1 MPESLYLF
9 FTKLQKYTD
18 VIIIVLILAILGAMV
33 LPVPPIILDILLTA
47 SITFSLTILMA
58 TIYINNP
65 LQLTTFPSLLL
76 LATLFRLSLNVATTR
91 RILLHGHEGIDAA
104 GQVIKAFGEFVVGGN
119 YIVGIIV
126 FIILVTINFLV
137 ITKGTERISEVA
149 ARFTLDAMPGKQMAI
164 DADLN
169 AGLIDEEEAKRR
181 REQIQKE
188 ADFYGAMDGAAKF
201 IRGDAIAGIIITL
214 INIIGGIAIGIFQHN
229 MDFQTALKTFTILTV
244 GDGLVSQIPSLIT
257 STAAG
262 LMVTRAVAKENL
274 GSEILRELISFPR
287 ALFMASVALFI
298 MGIVPGMPTVP
309 FFLLGAI
316 LAIAG
321 YMVQSSMKKKQIQ
334 EEEEKARELIKE
346 SQTEE
351 KEEQPE
357 ELITQPETITFEIG
371 YGLIPYVDESQDG
384 EVVKRIR
391 ALRKQLTRDLG
402 LIIPL
407 IHIKDNLELGQ
418 GEYRILIRGI
428 EVAKGEVM
436 PGYFLA
442 IDTGNTKGVI
452 EGIKTKDPAFELDA
466 YWVKQED
473 KDKAKMLGYTVV
485 DVPTVIITHLSET
498 LKRHAY
504 EILGRSET
512 KELVDAVAR
521 KYPIVK
527 EIVPEQVPLN
537 ILHRVL
543 QNLLKENIPI
553 KDLLTIIET
562 LSDNIIKTNDPD
574 VLTEFVRQSLN
585 RLITSLYAKNKTLFV
600 ITLSPQTEN
609 KILEKVKQI
618 EGGLPPIEPTFVQSL
633 ISQLTQFAEKFIMN
647 QTSPILLTS
656 PAIRRYVKQ
665 MIESY
670 LPNYIVL
677 SYSEIDPKVKVNIL
691 GTVDANGN

>member
-1 MPESLYLF
+1 
-9 FTKLQKYTD
+9 
-18 VIIIVLILAILGAMV
+18 MV
-33 LPVPPIILDILLTA
+33 LPVPPILLDTLLTT

-201 IRGDAIAGIIITL
+201 IRGDAVAGIIITL

-274 GSEILRELISFPR
+274 GGEILRELISFPR
-287 ALFMASVALFI
+287 ALFMASIALFI

-316 LAIAG
+316 LAVAG
-321 YMVQSSMKKKQIQ
+321 YMVQSSMKKRQTQ
-334 EEEEKARELIKE
+334 EEEEKARELLKE
-346 SQTEE
+346 SQTKE

-391 ALRKQLTRDLG
+391 VLRKQLTRDLG

-466 YWVKQED
+466 YWGKQED

-585 RLITSLYAKNKTLFV
+585 RLITSLYAKNKTLFA
-600 ITLSPQTEN
+600 ITLLPQTEN

-618 EGGLPPIEPTFVQSL
+618 EGGLPPIEPAFVQSL
-633 ISQLTQFAEKFIMN
+633 ISQLTQFTEKFIMN
-647 QTSPILLTS
+647 QAPPVLLTS

-670 LPNYIVL
+670 LPNYAVL

-691 GTVDANGN
+691 GTVYANGN